1 MKRTD
6 INLTS
11 AQWIDIIEP
20 TKESL
25 QELANQVQFPYKTL
39 ETCLDPEHLPRFE
52 TIGNFTFLI
61 IRIYDDKQNANADT
75 VQELTT
81 KLALLISKEFV
92 VTIHRLDQ
100 EFLHKLRCQCVETS
114 KLTDPKDL
122 IKEII
127 SLSVLSYDQPL
138 TQLEAKT
145 EVFEETILKFKK
157 THKILREG
165 FLLKRKASV
174 FKKIL
179 KLSAD
184 IINKLVSKT
193 DFISADFQDLRDSM
207 DTLLFYTDDVIDNV
221 TNLLNLHIAFVSQ
234 KTNEASY
241 KTNEVMRTLTIFS
254 IFFLPLNFIAG
265 IYGMNFEIMPELK
278 NPNGYYYVL
287 GSMCFIAIG
296 IFIWL
301 LRKGWVHSD
310 ET

>member
-6 INLTS
+6 INLLNS
-11 AQWIDIIEP
+11 KWVDIIAP

-25 QELANQVQFPYKTL
+25 EALSEEIQFPFKIL

-52 TIGNFTFLI
+52 IIGNFTFVI

-81 KLALLISKEFV
+81 KLALLISKDFV
-92 VTIHRLDQ
+92 ITIHRLDQ
-100 EFLHKLRCQCVETS
+100 DFLHKLRCECVETA
-114 KLTDPKDL
+114 KLADPKDL

-127 SLSVLSYDQPL
+127 SLSILSYDQPL
-138 TQLEAKT
+138 AQLEAKT

-179 KLSAD
+179 KLSTD

-278 NPNGYYYVL
+278 NPNGYFYVL

-301 LRKGWVHSD
+301 LRKGWVHGD
-310 ET
+310 DV

>member
-1 MKRTD
+1 MKRTE
-6 INLTS
+6 IALTG
-11 AQWIDIIEP
+11 AKWIDIIEP
-20 TKESL
+20 NQDDLVELSKEI
-25 QELANQVQFPYKTL
+25 NFPYKTL

-52 TIGNFTFLI
+52 SIGSFTFLI
-61 IRIYDDKQNANADT
+61 IRIYDDKQNVNANT

-81 KLALLISKEFV
+81 KLALLISKEYII
-92 VTIHRLDQ
+92 TIHRLDQ
-100 EFLHKLRCQCVETS
+100 DFINQLRCQYVES
-114 KLTDPKDL
+114 AKLMEPKDL

-127 SLSVLSYDQPL
+127 TSSVMSYDQPL
-138 TQLEAKT
+138 ALLETKT
-145 EVFEETILKFKK
+145 EIFEETILKFKK
-157 THKILREG
+157 TSKILREG

-179 KLSAD
+179 KLSTD

-241 KTNEVMRTLTIFS
+241 KTNEVVRTLTIFS

-265 IYGMNFEIMPELK
+265 IYGMNFEVMPELK
-278 NPNGYYYVL
+278 NPDGYYYVL
-287 GSMCFIAIG
+287 GSMCLIALG

-301 LRKGWVHSD
+301 LRKGWVHSED
-310 ET
+310 V

>member
-11 AQWIDIIEP
+11 AKWIDIIEP

-25 QELANQVQFPYKTL
+25 QELSLQLQFPMKTL

-52 TIGNFTFLI
+52 SIGNFTFLI

-81 KLALLISKEFV
+81 KLALLISKEYV

-100 EFLHKLRCQCVETS
+100 EFIHKLRCQCVETS

-127 SLSVLSYDQPL
+127 SLSILSYDQPL
-138 TQLEAKT
+138 AQLETKT
-145 EVFEETILKFKK
+145 EAFEETILKFKK
-157 THKILREG
+157 THKVLKEG

-287 GSMCFIAIG
+287 GSMCFIAVG
-296 IFIWL
+296 IFFWL

-310 ET
+310 EG

>member
-11 AQWIDIIEP
+11 AKWIDIIEP

-25 QELANQVQFPYKTL
+25 QELADQVQFPYKTL

-310 ET
+310 EA

>member
-25 QELANQVQFPYKTL
+25 QELADQVQFPYKTL

-310 ET
+310 EA

>member
-310 ET
+310 EA